1 MDEWCAPDACSLPI
15 ADQPGRVAEWDTL
28 FATAVRRVETVPGGV
43 RFELDRS
50 RAKVAAVADL
60 ADRESQCC
68 AFFSFG
74 VTIARD
80 AVALTVDADPEHVD
94 VVEALTARALRLSG
108 TPAP

>member
-15 ADQPGRVAEWDTL
+15 ADQPGRVEEWDSL

-50 RAKVAAVADL
+50 RADVAGVANL

-68 AFFSFG
+68 AFFTFG
-74 VTIARD
+74 VT
-80 AVALTVDADPEHVD
+80 VAAEALSLSVDADREHAE
-94 VVEALTARALRLSG
+94 VVEALAARARRLS
-108 TPAP
+108 AVS

>member
-28 FATAVRRVETVPGGV
+28 FRTAVRTIETVPAGV

-50 RAKVAAVADL
+50 RAGVAAVADL

-68 AFFSFG
+68 AFFTFG
-74 VTIARD
+74 VTVRSETL
-80 AVALTVDADPEHVD
+80 ALSVGADREHAD
-94 VVEALTARALRLSG
+94 VVEALAARALRL
-108 TPAP
+108 AAA